1 MSEKFE
7 VLSGRDQLLKRPQ
20 MWIGSMDPKVQD
32 MFLISEDKVEHKD
45 VEFIAAFRKIIDEIL
60 DNSLDALIE
69 KQNSSG
75 AIKVVMEDDRI
86 IIEDDGP
93 GIPVIKKKLTEAEI
107 KSLPAAEA
115 AQISNSYIPELAWT
129 RLFSGSNFQD
139 SNDKV
144 TIGSHGVGSKATSIF
159 STKFIGRTDD

>member
-75 AIKVVMEDDRI
+75 AINVVM
-86 IIEDDGP
+86 
-93 GIPVIKKKLTEAEI
+93 
-107 KSLPAAEA
+107 
-115 AQISNSYIPELAWT
+115 
-129 RLFSGSNFQD
+129 
-139 SNDKV
+139 
-144 TIGSHGVGSKATSIF
+144 
-159 STKFIGRTDD
+159 